1 MFFQSCSILVSLT
14 FWGHQACLGGLGF
27 GTPGNPNWPPNS
39 LSHSRH
45 ASPRHGHRHAFGVFW
60 PRGQG
65 GQETERY
72 PRESVAAELVPQYE
86 WVAITNGWHEFWQ
99 LGWWPLRMGGAQVL
113 ATVMVA
119 IAKLSRRLDIQS
131 CAPQGPS
138 GRVWGTGYRFCIRST
153 MVYRCRAANAF
164 TTFES

>member
-1 MFFQSCSILVSLT
+1 MSR
-14 FWGHQACLGGLGF
+14 FWDPFCQ
-27 GTPGNPNWPPNS
+27 
-39 LSHSRH
+39 
-45 ASPRHGHRHAFGVFW
+45 
-60 PRGQG
+60 RGQG
-65 GQETERY
+65 TEGY
-72 PRESVAAELVPQYE
+72 PREPVAAELVPQYE